1 MLYTSDINLQIKP
14 MNQLSQETSPYLLQH
29 ADNPVAWRGWSQQAL
44 DLARKENKPILLSIG
59 YSACHWCH
67 VMAHESFEDPE
78 TAALMNE
85 WFINIKVDREERPDL
100 DKIYQSAHSLLT
112 ERPGGWPLTVFLTP
126 DKQMPIFAGTYFPH
140 VPRYGMP
147 SFKQLLTHVH
157 DIWLHR
163 KDDIEKQSASLHEV
177 FQRLQ
182 KTQQSD
188 INLHAMPLD
197 VARRQIEQQ
206 FDAREGGF
214 SGAPKFP
221 HPAILQFALQRDTNS
236 DQPDPRLLHCAV
248 FSLQKMASGGI
259 FDHLGGG
266 YCRYSTDEHWMIPHF
281 EKMLYDNGPLLW
293 LDAQSFC
300 VTGDIQL
307 YDAAIETG
315 DWIVRDMQSPEG
327 GYYSALDADSEG
339 EEGKF
344 YVWDRTEIKQLL
356 GDADYPLFAAR
367 FGLDRE
373 TNFEDHWHLHAYQ
386 DYDALNEQYRTNGHT
401 SRDRLRQMRE
411 QLFAVRELRIHP
423 GLDNKILTAW
433 NGLMIEGM
441 ATAGRLLERED
452 FIDSAQRAAGF
463 VRNTLWSKGRF
474 CATTK
479 DGNTH
484 LNAYLDDYAFLLSG
498 LLALLQARWS
508 SELYQWAGKIA
519 DTLIDQFEDPQGGFY
534 FTSHDHEQLI
544 MRSKNFAD
552 DAMPAG
558 NGVAARCLIELGYLA
573 GKNSYLEAAERC
585 LKAGWQSMSEH
596 PISHCS
602 MLIALQEYLKPP
614 EIIILRGTADELVS
628 WKAAGAGQYRPGTMI
643 FAIENQASVTDVLA
657 DKSTQP
663 GGCAYIC
670 TGSTCQPPIHDLDNY
685 QQYLHNNHSKI

>member
-1 MLYTSDINLQIKP
+1 
-14 MNQLSQETSPYLLQH
+14 
-29 ADNPVAWRGWSQQAL
+29 
-44 DLARKENKPILLSIG
+44 
-59 YSACHWCH
+59 
-67 VMAHESFEDPE
+67 
-78 TAALMNE
+78 
-85 WFINIKVDREERPDL
+85 
-100 DKIYQSAHSLLT
+100 
-112 ERPGGWPLTVFLTP
+112 
-126 DKQMPIFAGTYFPH
+126 
-140 VPRYGMP
+140 
-147 SFKQLLTHVH
+147 
-157 DIWLHR
+157 
-163 KDDIEKQSASLHEV
+163 
-177 FQRLQ
+177 
-182 KTQQSD
+182 
-188 INLHAMPLD
+188 
-197 VARRQIEQQ
+197 
-206 FDAREGGF
+206 
-214 SGAPKFP
+214 
-221 HPAILQFALQRDTNS
+221 
-236 DQPDPRLLHCAV
+236 
-248 FSLQKMASGGI
+248 MASGGI

-670 TGSTCQPPIHDLDNY
+670 TGSTCQPPVHDLDNY
-685 QQYLHNNHSKI
+685 QQYLHNNRSKI